1 MFQNLEQIFVYTH
14 WGGGEVRSCNKQ
26 TLNVTDVDK

>member
-14 WGGGEVRSCNKQ
+14 WGEVRSCNKQ

>member
-14 WGGGEVRSCNKQ
+14 WGGEVRSCNKQ